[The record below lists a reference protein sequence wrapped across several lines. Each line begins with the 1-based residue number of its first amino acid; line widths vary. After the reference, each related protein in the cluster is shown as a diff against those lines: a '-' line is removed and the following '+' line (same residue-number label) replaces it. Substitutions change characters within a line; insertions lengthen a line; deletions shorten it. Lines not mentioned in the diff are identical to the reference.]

1 MKVAILS
8 RNFSKI
14 SGGAESF
21 AVQLATAM
29 RSECDITVI
38 SQSFDESHAL
48 FRHIAVP
55 KLPIR
60 SRWINQLWYNWFSKK
75 VSRQGFDIV
84 HSHENVTHGNV
95 QTVHVKTVHASLN
108 QKGMSRFR
116 ILSSPRLLAY
126 LWIEKK
132 RLCSTG
138 HQNVF
143 VSELLLDETRQ
154 ALPDLSSGTF
164 IPPGVELPNHEVTL
178 ADRADARRALG
189 LFSDKMV
196 IGFVGHDFKKKGL
209 DALLKAS
216 ALLPFDVQVLVIG
229 NAAQADRY
237 TDLVQAMGLGKECRF
252 LGVVHDMPLAYAA
265 IDCLAHPTTQDVFP
279 MVLLEAMANGV
290 PVITT
295 MAPFNSMANL
305 LVNDR
310 DAVLLSDPQDH
321 ETLAKELE
329 LVWTDSV
336 LRQRLVT
343 NGRRFA
349 QKYSWDIVKN
359 RYYEIYRR
367 VKTSHRIRP
376 EKLTS

>member
-29 RSECDITVI
+29 RGECDITVI
-38 SQSFDESHAL
+38 SQSFDVPHAL
-48 FRHIAVP
+48 FRHIPVP

-60 SRWINQLWYNWFSKK
+60 SRWINQLWFSWFSRR

-95 QTVHVKTVHASLN
+95 HTVHVKTVHASLN
-108 QKGMSRFR
+108 QKGTSRLR
-116 ILSSPRLLAY
+116 ILFSPRLLAY

-132 RLCSTG
+132 RLCSAG

-143 VSELLLDETRQ
+143 VSQMLLDETRQ
-154 ALPDLSSGTF
+154 ALPKLSSGTF
-164 IPPGVELPNHEVTL
+164 IPPGVALPDHTITL
-178 ADRADARRALG
+178 AERAAARRALE
-189 LFSDKMV
+189 LSPDRMV

-209 DALLKAS
+209 DALLKAA
-216 ALLPFDVQVLVIG
+216 ALLPFDVQLLVIG
-229 NAAQADRY
+229 NPAQAGRY
-237 TDLVQAMGLGKECRF
+237 RDQAQALGPGKECRF
-252 LGVVHDMPLAYAA
+252 LGVVHDMSLVYAA

-279 MVLLEAMANGV
+279 MVLLEAMAHGV

-295 MAPFNSMANL
+295 VAPFNSMASL
-305 LVNDR
+305 LVSHKE
-310 DAVLLSDPQDH
+310 AVLLADPHDH
-321 ETLAKELE
+321 EALAMALE
-329 LVWTDSV
+329 RVGVDAD
-336 LRQRLVT
+336 LRQTLID

-349 QKYSWDIVKN
+349 QNYSWSAIKN
-359 RYYEIYRR
+359 RYYAIYR
-367 VKTSHRIRP
+367 TAIAASTRP
-376 EKLTS
+376 AVPGR